1 MNGQP
6 FDNVDYSAQGFIY
19 SDDLM
24 YEVRF
29 GTLYK
34 WYKKAGRDK
43 QKYKLQMQKDMYT
56 EQEKR
61 VFIYPYLDILAR
73 NQKEMRARCMELVE
87 AHQDYIPIE
96 DSVYRDRELADMG
109 VEEKINALYEL
120 WDAGTNKDN
129 AERDAYSGSLD
140 KDMHGRIMSEY
151 QTYDYLD
158 NDKYKRIEQLLDIMQ
173 ETFGFGKEEEQDEEL
188 DTDNEGVEMVDLP
201 ARSQAN

>member
-1 MNGQP
+1 M
-6 FDNVDYSAQGFIY
+6 YS
-19 SDDLM
+19 
-24 YEVRF
+24 
-29 GTLYK
+29 
-34 WYKKAGRDK
+34 
-43 QKYKLQMQKDMYT
+43 

-61 VFIYPYLDILAR
+61 LFIYPYLDILSR
-73 NQKEMRARCMELVE
+73 NQKEMRGRCMELVE
-87 AHQDYIPIE
+87 AHQDSLPIE
-96 DSVYRDRELADMG
+96 NSIYRDRELADMG

-129 AERDAYSGSLD
+129 AERDAYSGQLD